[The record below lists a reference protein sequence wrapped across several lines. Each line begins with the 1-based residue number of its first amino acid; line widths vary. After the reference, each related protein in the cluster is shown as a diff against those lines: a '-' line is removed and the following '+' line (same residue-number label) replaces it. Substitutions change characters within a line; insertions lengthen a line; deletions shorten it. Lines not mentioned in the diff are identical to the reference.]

1 MQKVLDKKEQI
12 LEASEAMF
20 HKYGYS
26 KTSLDDIAKE
36 AGIGKGTIYYYYESK
51 EDIFLEVAKYHS
63 EKFYLLLKDKI
74 SEVKSFE
81 EKFNLAIKLPIRL
94 IYEHAP
100 VLLDAVKN
108 LPRNYLHKLEQF
120 RHDNKQLMVGL
131 LDEIFK
137 EGINQGV
144 ISESL
149 PVHKLG
155 SIVFDWFLMG
165 DSNIIIQYPEE
176 FIKKAE
182 ADYEWITQLLLYGI
196 IKRGNSQ

>member
-12 LEASEAMF
+12 IEAAEAMF

-63 EKFYLLLKDKI
+63 EKFYLLLKDRI
-74 SEVKSFE
+74 SQVKSFE
-81 EKFNLAIKLPIRL
+81 EKFNLAIRLPIKL
-94 IYEHAP
+94 LYEHAP
-100 VLLDAVKN
+100 LLLDAVKN

-120 RHDNKQLMVGL
+120 RKENKQLMVGF
-131 LDEIFK
+131 LDEIFQ
-137 EGINQGV
+137 EGISQGV
-144 ISESL
+144 IADSL
-149 PVHKLG
+149 PVHKMG
-155 SIVFDWFLMG
+155 GIVFDWFLMG

-196 IKRGNSQ
+196 VKRGNS